1 MTRSSEERPAEQR
14 PPTAAESQPSANQH
28 EAATTSTL
36 KSWPAGSGREIS
48 LAQVRNL
55 QRQLALLREENRRL
69 RSELAEQRAELERL
83 VAAYNAQQ
91 ASFDEE
97 LAALKE
103 GHQRQIEQYQT
114 HLRDML
120 AENRQLQAEKQR
132 IQEKYKELQ
141 RNYQQAVEEEAH
153 KMIAEAANTIIMRPE
168 HVPSLLQ
175 DVKKTIELQIRQE
188 EDEQAAATLYLI
200 RDAQRRA
207 RQLEE
212 ELAREREHIAAERQ
226 QLLQMQ
232 QSIREQAE
240 LRYKTLAA
248 HLGGRWSLAVTLS
261 VILLLVPLPVLQSL
275 FYFVL
280 HFSSAISLYVPIPIC
295 IGLVALFARIR
306 AAMATYYSSAPRKS
320 STSKT

>member
-1 MTRSSEERPAEQR
+1 MTRSSEERPPEQR
-14 PPTAAESQPSANQH
+14 TPAPDESQPSTDQH
-28 EAATTSTL
+28 EAPSASTL
-36 KSWPAGSGREIS
+36 RSWPASQLREAGPS
-48 LAQVRNL
+48 QARNL
-55 QRQLALLREENRRL
+55 QRQLILLREENKRL
-69 RSELAEQRAELERL
+69 RNELAEQQAELERL

-103 GHQRQIEQYQT
+103 GHQRQIEQYQA

-132 IQEKYKELQ
+132 IQEQYNELQ
-141 RNYQQAVEEEAH
+141 KNYQQAVEEEAH

-212 ELAREREHIAAERQ
+212 ELARERQQIASERQ
-226 QLLQMQ
+226 QLVQMQ

-240 LRYKTLAA
+240 LRYKTLAS
-248 HLGGRWSLAVTLS
+248 HLGGRWSLAVTLA
-261 VILLLVPLPVLQSL
+261 VLLLLVPLPVLQSL

-280 HFSSAISLYVPIPIC
+280 HLSLAFSLYVPILIC
-295 IGLVALFARIR
+295 LGLVGLFARVR
-306 AAMATYYSSAPRKS
+306 VAMATYYSSAPHKS
-320 STSKT
+320 PRPKT

>member
-1 MTRSSEERPAEQR
+1 MTRSSEERPPEQLT
-14 PPTAAESQPSANQH
+14 PAPDESQHSANQH
-28 EAATTSTL
+28 EAASASML
-36 KSWPAGSGREIS
+36 KSWSASQNREIN
-48 LAQVRNL
+48 LAQTRNL
-55 QRQLALLREENRRL
+55 QRQLVLLREENKRL

-103 GHQRQIEQYQT
+103 GHQQQIEQYQA

-120 AENRQLQAEKQR
+120 AENRQLQSEKQFL
-132 IQEKYKELQ
+132 QGQYKDLQ
-141 RNYQQAVEEEAH
+141 RNFQQAVEEEAH
-153 KMIAEAANTIIMRPE
+153 KMIAEAANTIIMRPD
-168 HVPSLLQ
+168 HVPSLFQ
-175 DVKKTIELQIRQE
+175 DVKKTIELKVRQE
-188 EDEQAAATLYLI
+188 EDEQAAAALYLI

-212 ELAREREHIAAERQ
+212 ELAHERQQIASERQ

-240 LRYKTLAA
+240 LRYKTLVS

-261 VILLLVPLPVLQSL
+261 VLLLIVPLPVLQSL

-280 HFSSAISLYVPIPIC
+280 HFPAMVSLYVPILIC
-295 IGLVALFARIR
+295 LVLITIFARLR
-306 AAMATYYSSAPRKS
+306 VAMATYYSSAPRKS
-320 STSKT
+320 STTKT

>member
-1 MTRSSEERPAEQR
+1 MTRSSEERPPER
-14 PPTAAESQPSANQH
+14 RIPTPDESQHSANEY
-28 EAATTSTL
+28 EAASASTL
-36 KSWPAGSGREIS
+36 KSWSSGQNREIG
-48 LAQVRNL
+48 LAQARNL
-55 QRQLALLREENRRL
+55 QRQLVILREENKRL
-69 RSELAEQRAELERL
+69 RGELAEQRAELERL
-83 VAAYNAQQ
+83 VTAYNAQQ

-103 GHQRQIEQYQT
+103 GHQQQIEQYQA

-132 IQEKYKELQ
+132 IQEQYKDLQ
-141 RNYQQAVEEEAH
+141 RSFQQSVEEEAH

-188 EDEQAAATLYLI
+188 EDKQAAATLYLI
-200 RDAQRRA
+200 RNAQLRA
-207 RQLEE
+207 RELEE
-212 ELAREREHIAAERQ
+212 ELARERQQIASERQ

-240 LRYKTLAA
+240 LRYKTLTS

-261 VILLLVPLPVLQSL
+261 VLLLIVPLPVLQSL

-280 HFSSAISLYVPIPIC
+280 HFSTAVSFYVPILIC
-295 IGLVALFARIR
+295 LGLVAIFARLR
-306 AAMATYYSSAPRKS
+306 VAMATYYASAPRKS